1 MSEYQYYEFQ
11 AIDRPLTNEQ
21 MAELRA
27 ITSRAEITPTRLTN
41 VYEWGDFKGDPV
53 ELLVTH
59 FDAHLYEANWGTHT
73 LMFGFPSNV
82 VDLEQL
88 QAYQVE
94 AISDYESGLFVLARD
109 DRVIVTFASSEEDGE
124 EDSGWIDEEDSGAWL
139 SSMITLRS
147 DIVNGD
153 LRALYL
159 GWLAGATVNYYEDD
173 DGEGDSDEID
183 DDELAEDGFENAN
196 LREPPIPPGLGQL
209 TGPLK
214 KLAEF
219 LRLNPATIDV
229 AAERSTPLTETRI
242 SESQIK
248 AWIAK
253 LPGSEKDDVLL
264 RLIKGEPQL
273 GAQLVRRL
281 RTDLM
286 PRPGASR
293 SDEPRTAGQLAR
305 AGKERAA
312 QAKRRASEK
321 QARDR
326 ARHLDSLKGKE
337 ENLWRQA
344 HDLVSTKRQ
353 HEYDEA
359 VTLIRDLR
367 DLAERS
373 DKTIAFTDRLNELR
387 IRHKGKSSFI
397 DRLNRAGLR

>member
-11 AIDRPLTNEQ
+11 AIDRPLTDKQ

-27 ITSRAEITPTRLTN
+27 ISSRAEITPTRMTN
-41 VYEWGDFKGDPV
+41 VYHYGDFRGDPV
-53 ELLVTH
+53 ELLATY
-59 FDAHLYEANWGTHT
+59 FDAHLHEANWGSHT
-73 LMFGFPSNV
+73 LMFGFPRNA
-82 VDLEQL
+82 VDLKQVM
-88 QAYQVE
+88 AYRVE
-94 AISDYESGLFVLARD
+94 AISDYDSGLMVLDRG
-109 DRVIVTFASSEEDGE
+109 DRVIVTFASSDEEDG
-124 EDSGWIDEEDSGAWL
+124 GWIDEGDSAAWL

-159 GWLAGATVNYYEDD
+159 GWLAGATVNYED
-173 DGEGDSDEID
+173 DGEAD

-196 LREPPIPPGLGQL
+196 LKEPPVPPGLGQL
-209 TGPLK
+209 TGPLR

-219 LRLNPATIDV
+219 LRLDPATVEV
-229 AAERSTPLTETRI
+229 AAERSTPLTETRV

-281 RTDLM
+281 RTDLV

-337 ENLWRQA
+337 EHLWRQA
-344 HDLVSTKRQ
+344 DDLVSTKRQ
-353 HEYDEA
+353 LEYDEA

-373 DKTIAFTDRLNELR
+373 DKTIAFADRLNELR
-387 IRHKGKSSFI
+387 IRHKGKTSFI

>member
-11 AIDRPLTNEQ
+11 AIDRPLTDKQ

-27 ITSRAEITPTRLTN
+27 ISSRAEITPTRMTN
-41 VYEWGDFKGDPV
+41 VYHYGDFRGDPV
-53 ELLVTH
+53 ELLATYL
-59 FDAHLYEANWGTHT
+59 DAHLHEANWGSHT
-73 LMFGFPSNV
+73 LMFGFPRNA
-82 VDLEQL
+82 VDLKQVM
-88 QAYQVE
+88 AYRVE
-94 AISDYESGLFVLARD
+94 AISDYDSGLMVLDRG
-109 DRVIVTFASSEEDGE
+109 DRVIVTFASSDEEDG
-124 EDSGWIDEEDSGAWL
+124 GWIDEGDSAAWL

-159 GWLAGATVNYYEDD
+159 GWLAGATVNYED
-173 DGEGDSDEID
+173 DGEAD

-196 LREPPIPPGLGQL
+196 LKEPPVPPGLGQL
-209 TGPLK
+209 TGPLR

-219 LRLNPATIDV
+219 LRLDPATVEV
-229 AAERSTPLTETRI
+229 AAERSTPLTETRV

-326 ARHLDSLKGKE
+326 ARHLDSLKGNE

-344 HDLVSTKRQ
+344 DDLVSTKRQ

-373 DKTIAFTDRLNELR
+373 DKTIAFADRLNELR
-387 IRHKGKSSFI
+387 IRHKGKTSFI